1 MKLWELAL
9 LFFVFIPMAILWF
22 RTIMDIFDRRDLS
35 AVSKGLWLLAVI
47 AIPLIG
53 VLVYL
58 FTRPITDQ
66 DRERL
71 DAAQAVALQQQQ
83 TASGFSAADE
93 IQKLDGLLTKGLI
106 TQDEFNRQRSA
117 LLA

>member
-1 MKLWELAL
+1 MTIWELAL
-9 LFFVFIPMAILWF
+9 LLFVFVPMAILWF

-35 AVSKGLWLLAVI
+35 GMSKGLWLLAVV
-47 AIPLIG
+47 ALPLVG

-58 FTRPITDQ
+58 FTRPVTDQ

-71 DAAQAVALQQQQ
+71 QAFEHETRKAQVAAGH
-83 TASGFSAADE
+83 SIADE
-93 IQKLDGLLTKGLI
+93 IEKLDGLLTKGVI
-106 TQDEFNRQRSA
+106 SQDEFNRQRTA